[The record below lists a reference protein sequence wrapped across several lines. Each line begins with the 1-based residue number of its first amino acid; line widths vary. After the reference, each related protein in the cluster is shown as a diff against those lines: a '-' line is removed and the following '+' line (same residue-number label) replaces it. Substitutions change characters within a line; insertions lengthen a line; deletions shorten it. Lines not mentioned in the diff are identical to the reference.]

1 MRFYIPDN
9 EYDFFYENVE
19 AVIELAKKAYN
30 STKCYYKDDKTEDFL
45 YFNINK
51 TFMNGYCFYFA
62 RLLKSIYKDAL
73 FVVVDKN
80 YAHIGHI
87 FIKIN
92 DNIYDVLGKRTLKN
106 YYVLTDEELKLIAL
120 NHKYIDK
127 DVYEKFKE
135 YFYDYVDLYRKY
147 NLNFIKCYK
156 KSLH

>member
-1 MRFYIPDN
+1 
-9 EYDFFYENVE
+9 
-19 AVIELAKKAYN
+19 
-30 STKCYYKDDKTEDFL
+30 
-45 YFNINK
+45 
-51 TFMNGYCFYFA
+51 MNGYCFYFA

-73 FVVVDKN
+73 FVVGDKN

-106 YYVLTDEELKLIAL
+106 YYVLTNEELEMIAL

-135 YFYDYVDLYRKY
+135 YFYDYVDLYRRY